1 MSRIKMKRVS
11 QRVLR
16 TCQVIAAPPDE
27 PLVRGNGETDYV
39 CAGCERVI
47 AESIMLGGIHD
58 LVFECSS
65 CGTSNEAPSPL
76 AT

>member
-1 MSRIKMKRVS
+1 MPRIKMEHAS
-11 QRVLR
+11 PRVLR
-16 TCQVIAAPPDE
+16 TCQIIAAPPDE

-47 AESIMLGGIHD
+47 AENIMLGGIQD

-65 CGTSNEAPSPL
+65 CGTSNEAPSLLP
-76 AT
+76 